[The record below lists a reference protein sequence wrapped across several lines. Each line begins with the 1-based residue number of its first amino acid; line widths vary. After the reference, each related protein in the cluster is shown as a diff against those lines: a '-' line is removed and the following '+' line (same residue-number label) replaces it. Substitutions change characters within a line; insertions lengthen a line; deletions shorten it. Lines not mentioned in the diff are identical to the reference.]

1 MAEKYYNIDEGVK
14 GRDGGPYLPG
24 THFVTGEELVKQ
36 HNHRFGTAYT
46 VEDITAPVAFEVGG
60 ESEEVPLDESG
71 DESGN
76 DSGITLV

>member
-36 HNHRFGTAYT
+36 YNHRFGTSYT

-60 ESEEVPLDESG
+60 EPEEVEPEPPLD
-71 DESGN
+71 DA
-76 DSGITLV
+76 GITLV